1 MSNMPNIDD
10 PVVAVI
16 HDRFT
21 RFEQIALSQLQE
33 LNTRLTAIEK
43 SNAAIANRAKGGYM
57 VLLGLGTVVSY
68 FMGVFE
74 WIVRIFT
81 RAA

>member
-1 MSNMPNIDD
+1 MSNIQNIDD

-21 RFEQIALSQLQE
+21 RFEKIALSQLQE
-33 LNTRLTAIEK
+33 LNVRLTAIEK

-57 VLLGLGTVVSY
+57 VLLGLGTAASY
-68 FMGVFE
+68 FMGAFE
-74 WIVRIFT
+74 WISKIFT
-81 RAA
+81 RAT